1 MSLDRTGTFR
11 VKVTETALSKTAK
24 AGYPQFVVRGL
35 LTEVYDPKEEA
46 WFDYT
51 DFGAEI
57 TAYACLYGMSSK
69 LKEIAP
75 TLSYDQIMKAFDW
88 DGVSLPALAAADFV
102 GRDIQFRIG
111 DNTYEKATT
120 PYQVDWIDTYDADP
134 VHQLRK
140 LDTAEVA
147 ALDVQ
152 FSHLAKGSK
161 KAVSAKVPAKV
172 TKAPA
177 KVTKKAAATEKPPTA
192 AEKKSAS
199 RAKSERIK
207 AANIAEAAGTSV
219 PTPAANPN
227 LPAAPA
233 APAAPGESVPLPE
246 AKGSLTKA
254 EAWDAIQSIKEPDI
268 DDATVEE
275 LWNAAIAE
283 VCGEGV
289 IKHKDI
295 TGEQWYQIKEIVVA
309 DCGKF

>member
-1 MSLDRTGTFR
+1 MGLDRIGTFR
-11 VKVTETALSKTAK
+11 AKVTETAISKTAVK
-24 AGYPQFVVRGL
+24 GLPQFVVRAL

-51 DFGAEI
+51 DFNAEV
-57 TAYACLYGMSSK
+57 TAYACLYGVSK
-69 LKEIAP
+69 KTNELAP
-75 TLSYDQIMKAFDW
+75 TLSYDQIVKAFDW
-88 DGVSLPALAAADFV
+88 DGASLAELATADFV
-102 GRDIQFRIG
+102 DREIQFRIG

-147 ALDVQ
+147 ALDAQ
-152 FSHLAKGSK
+152 FSALAKGGK
-161 KAVSAKVPAKV
+161 KAVSAKAGA

-177 KVTKKAAATEKPPTA
+177 KVTKKATAPKTDVAAEKPLTA
-192 AEKKSAS
+192 AEKKAAS

-207 AANIAEAAGTSV
+207 AANIAEATGTPV
-219 PTPAANPN
+219 LT
-227 LPAAPA
+227 
-233 APAAPGESVPLPE
+233 PAAPGESVPLPE
-246 AKGSLTKA
+246 AKESLTKA
-254 EAWDAIQSIKEPDI
+254 EAWDAIQSIKDPDI
-268 DDATVEE
+268 DNGTVEE

-289 IKHKDI
+289 IKHKDV